1 MRKINVNDVSEDE
14 YFSPKKTM
22 GGWGRELSIALGRKR
37 DSTDL
42 LERHPFDVEV
52 QRIPAGISSCPYHS
66 HSEQWEFYYVLA
78 GRGVVRDATGRTP
91 IETGDAFIFK
101 PGEAHQIFG
110 GDAEELVVM
119 CIADN
124 PIGESWYYPDS
135 KKYGVQRAG
144 ARVHPRRAARLFRR
158 RRVVVDLD

>member
-1 MRKINVNDVSEDE
+1 MRSAASATRPICSSVTRSTSK
-14 YFSPKKTM
+14 FSAFP
-22 GGWGRELSIALGRKR
+22 RR
-37 DSTDL
+37 
-42 LERHPFDVEV
+42 
-52 QRIPAGISSCPYHS
+52 ISSCPYHS

-124 PIGESWYYPDS
+124 PIGESWYYP
-135 KKYGVQRAG
+135 G
-144 ARVHPRRAARLFRR
+144 
-158 RRVVVDLD
+158 